1 MNSTNQNGPLLE
13 VRNLSKHF
21 GAVRALN
28 DFSMA
33 VRPGEVVALA
43 CDNGAGKTTLIKA
56 ISGVFQ
62 PTGGEIRRAMPE
74 HRKAW
79 PPLNGGQAR
88 RIRAIPFQ
96 FLQSK

>member
-1 MNSTNQNGPLLE
+1 MNSQEQTPPLLE

-28 DFSMA
+28 DFSMV

-43 CDNGAGKTTLIKA
+43 GDNGAGKTTLIKA

-62 PTGGEIRRAMPE
+62 PTGGEILLRGSR
-74 HRKAW
+74 
-79 PPLNGGQAR
+79 
-88 RIRAIPFQ
+88 
-96 FLQSK
+96 